1 MRIAIIG
8 AGNVGQAL
16 GQGWSRRGHEV
27 RYGVRN
33 PADAKYGNY
42 NLYSASAIW

>member
-16 GQGWSRRGHEV
+16 GQGWAKRGHEV
-27 RYGVRN
+27 RYGVRD
-33 PADAKYGNY
+33 PADAKYRGRTRRRPVRR
-42 NLYSASAIW
+42 